1 MRMEG
6 NVTDILDAY
15 AYGYRNRNDVLDNF
29 KGSKS
34 LYSQGV
40 FRFNSDYVVAA
51 NSFLRDSINKAE
63 NLSYQ
68 TKTFGKDRVAGTGP
82 IKINMTNP
90 TAEDF
95 ENIKKLKKGEVYIPI
110 VNGEIFDTEMVK
122 DIRSPSPNNK
132 TGVVSY
138 KYLSSISPIIGQ

>member
-1 MRMEG
+1 
-6 NVTDILDAY
+6 
-15 AYGYRNRNDVLDNF
+15 
-29 KGSKS
+29 
-34 LYSQGV
+34 
-40 FRFNSDYVVAA
+40 
-51 NSFLRDSINKAE
+51 
-63 NLSYQ
+63 
-68 TKTFGKDRVAGTGP
+68 
-82 IKINMTNP
+82 MTNP